1 MKGASP
7 VDNYMSK
14 YLEDFLSFLDGTEEL
29 YSMQRQNL
37 SDRNGDQEDLLHY
50 IELGKADGKTRLALY
65 SKFQRTRKERRRA
78 KDDIA
83 ICEPI
88 VEWIT
93 KNKPAINSLRN
104 LLGSVRK
111 IENRQANRSYAIRG
125 HILDDITSFT
135 HLTNNGGGID

>member
-1 MKGASP
+1 M
-7 VDNYMSK
+7 DNCMSK

-29 YSMQRQNL
+29 YSIQRQNL

-50 IELGKADGKTRLALY
+50 IELGKADGKARLALY
-65 SKFQRTRKERRRA
+65 SKFKRIRKERRRA

-111 IENRQANRSYAIRG
+111 IENRQENRSYAIRG
-125 HILDDITSFT
+125 HILDDVTSVT
-135 HLTNNGGGID
+135 HLTNEGSGIG

>member
-1 MKGASP
+1 M
-7 VDNYMSK
+7 DNYMSK
-14 YLEDFLSFLDGTEEL
+14 YLEDFLSFLDGTEKL
-29 YSMQRQNL
+29 YSVQRQNL

-50 IELGKADGKTRLALY
+50 IELGKADGKARLALY
-65 SKFQRTRKERRRA
+65 SKFKRIRKERRRA

-111 IENRQANRSYAIRG
+111 IETRQANRSYAIRG
-125 HILDDITSFT
+125 HILDDVTSVT
-135 HLTNNGGGID
+135 HLTNEGSGVG

>member
-1 MKGASP
+1 M
-7 VDNYMSK
+7 DNYMSK

-50 IELGKADGKTRLALY
+50 IELGKADGKARLALY
-65 SKFQRTRKERRRA
+65 SKFQKTRKERRRA
-78 KDDIA
+78 KDDIE

-111 IENRQANRSYAIRG
+111 IETRQANRSYAIRG
-125 HILDDITSFT
+125 HILDNVTDVT
-135 HLTNNGGGID
+135 HLTNNGGRIK